1 MHVVLSGSM
10 RFIDRMREI
19 ATALE
24 ARGHTVTLP
33 APTPAAIDPRSLHGD
48 ALVDFKAAVVADHLR
63 AIRTADA
70 VLVVNVDAPEAR
82 GYVGPS
88 ALVELAFAVA
98 LGRRAYVLHDVGEQA
113 NRLEVL
119 ALRPTLLAGEID
131 ALV

>member
-19 ATALE
+19 ATVLE

-33 APTPAAIDPRSLHGD
+33 APTPADIDPRSLHGE
-48 ALVDFKAAVVADHLR
+48 ALVDFKADVVADHLR
-63 AIRTADA
+63 AIRATDA

-119 ALRPTLLAGEID
+119 ALRPTLLAGDIA